1 MSASRGSTLV
11 LREHLVL
18 LPGGRGGEEHLRL
31 DVGKRGRHH
40 EVLGG
45 DVELHELHDR
55 EILEV
60 FLGQEPDGDVEDVQ
74 LVLLAKVQQQIERP
88 LELRELHRPRR
99 CASVEGLAIGH
110 D

>member
-1 MSASRGSTLV
+1 MWASVAAITRYSAATSSSMSCMTARYSRYFSVTNA
-11 LREHLVL
+11 
-18 LPGGRGGEEHLRL
+18 
-31 DVGKRGRHH
+31 
-40 EVLGG
+40 
-45 DVELHELHDR
+45 DR
-55 EILEV
+55 
-60 FLGQEPDGDVEDVQ
+60 DVEDVE

>member
-1 MSASRGSTLV
+1 M
-11 LREHLVL
+11 
-18 LPGGRGGEEHLRL
+18 
-31 DVGKRGRHH
+31 GKRGRHH
-40 EVLGG
+40 QVLGRH
-45 DVELHELHDR
+45 VELHELHHR

-60 FLGQEPDGDVEDVQ
+60 FLGQKTDRDVEDVQ
-74 LVLLAKVQQQIERP
+74 LVLLAKVQQQVERP